1 VPGFWRI
8 APGQQLAARG
18 WNDEFVLYNNLSGD
32 THLLDGDSMAL
43 LAHLQTGPASLAA
56 LVAAFAGDID
66 PDDAAALPETIAT
79 MLDQLAGLY
88 LVEPLVEP
96 LIVPQD
102 LPC

>member
-1 VPGFWRI
+1 MPGFWRI
-8 APGQQLAARG
+8 GPGQQLAARG

-43 LAHLQTGPASLAA
+43 LTHLQAGPASLAA
-56 LVAAFAGDID
+56 LVATFADGID

-88 LVEPLVEP
+88 LIEPLDP
-96 LIVPQD
+96 
-102 LPC
+102 PC